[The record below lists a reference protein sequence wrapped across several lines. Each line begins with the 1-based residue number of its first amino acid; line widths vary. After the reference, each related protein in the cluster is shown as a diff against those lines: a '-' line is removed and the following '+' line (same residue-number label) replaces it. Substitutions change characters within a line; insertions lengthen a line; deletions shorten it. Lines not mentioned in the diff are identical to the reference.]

1 MDREQIASL
10 RVARFEG
17 AGVEIVS
24 GFHLPG
30 RIQSAIVEDLLP
42 QKLANKIAAAF
53 SAPPLMKEQKD
64 LREHK
69 FTEKNLSSFAL
80 IIEDAIF
87 AFPDAHVIEMVAAIT
102 GTAPRQ
108 DDPNSY
114 AMPQPAMLCASS
126 QEGVYTPGI
135 YESSEVS
142 GIS

>member
-10 RVARFEG
+10 HVARLEG

-42 QKLANKIAAAF
+42 QELANKIAAAF
-53 SAPPLMKEQKD
+53 PAPALMKEQKG

-69 FTEKNLSSFAL
+69 FTAKNLSSFAP

-87 AFPDAHVIEMVAAIT
+87 AF
-102 GTAPRQ
+102 
-108 DDPNSY
+108 
-114 AMPQPAMLCASS
+114 
-126 QEGVYTPGI
+126 QELA
-135 YESSEVS
+135 
-142 GIS
+142 